1 MRRSVLPIT
10 IIIIITALGIFFS
23 FTYKIPEIQVFQNF
37 QNLDQ
42 EIVTCEKQNTNTL
55 EENLNVLQLAVNQLI
70 IAGQT
75 YDGTADLSDTF
86 KTFNEQYNML
96 KNYTESVSPCMS
108 SVIEKTDFEKINK
121 VLTKLPEQLMTI
133 GTDMTDLQQE
143 RTTKLTNLTL
153 QLDSLVE
160 TLSNFEDM
168 FYNTKTS
175 EAVQYFQN
183 VNVAFEEV
191 QTSHTDYIKTV
202 EAYYAAKTNYYENI
216 ANKGVFEYIFEK

>member
-10 IIIIITALGIFFS
+10 IIIIIAALGIFFS
-23 FTYKIPEIQVFQNF
+23 FTYKIPEIQVFQDF

-55 EENLNVLQLAVNQLI
+55 EENLNALQLAVNQLI

-86 KTFNEQYNML
+86 KTFNEQYSML
-96 KNYTESVSPCMS
+96 KNYTESVSACMS
-108 SVIEKTDFEKINK
+108 SAIEKTDFEKINK

-133 GTDMTDLQQE
+133 GTEMTSLQQE

-191 QTSHTDYIKTV
+191 QTSHTDYMTTV

-216 ANKGVFEYIFEK
+216 ANKGAFEYIFGK